1 MLREIAQ
8 TWKSVRAAR
17 TERRSANLS
26 AETANDV
33 VERKLGPAPSRSSFA
48 YKKLLEGQ
56 EASVRV
62 RERREDLARL
72 EANADEA
79 GNPIPLGG
87 WAVALFAIELV
98 SVLFLL
104 RDLDV
109 PPSSRLF
116 AACGLLLATI
126 GLTIAV
132 TKVVAR
138 SAKARGFAR
147 VGWYLTSTVTIALY
161 LLVIA
166 AFVIIRLASASDD
179 RPVVLLLAE
188 GLLLALATAFPAFW
202 LESAWRKFRNALR
215 ARFAL
220 RRTRREIRKLEREAA
235 RSEKGLREFEARE
248 ARHAR
253 EAARIR
259 AEFSMRRRAFE
270 AERRVREP

>member
-1 MLREIAQ
+1 MFREIVE
-8 TWKSVRAAR
+8 TWKSVRSAR

-33 VERKLGPAPSRSSFA
+33 VERKLGPAPSRASFA
-48 YKKLLEGQ
+48 YKKLLAGQ

-72 EANADEA
+72 EADADEA
-79 GNPIPLGG
+79 GNPLVLGT
-87 WAVALFAIELV
+87 WAVGLFAIELV

-132 TKVVAR
+132 TKVIAR
-138 SAKARGFAR
+138 SANVRGFAR
-147 VGWYLTSTVTIALY
+147 LGWYLTSTITIAVY
-161 LLVIA
+161 LIVIA
-166 AFVIIRLASASDD
+166 AFVIIRLASATDD
-179 RPVVLLLAE
+179 RPLVLLLAE
-188 GLLLALATAFPAFW
+188 GLLLALATGFPAFW
-202 LESAWRKFRNALR
+202 LESAWRKFRDALR

-220 RRTRREIRKLEREAA
+220 RRTRREINKLEREARRA
-235 RSEKGLREFEARE
+235 EKGLREFESRE

-253 EAARIR
+253 DAARIR
-259 AEFSMRRRAFE
+259 AEFSMKRRAFE
-270 AERRVREP
+270 AERRAREP